1 LLGIAAERA
10 LDRLN
15 ARPVPTRFRH
25 CDRITRGQTGGCD
38 PFDTAGRTC
47 SLEVHVMTRPAIR
60 TAAILVAALV
70 TFSACATANAPSATP
85 TGSGSGSPAA
95 AVQPTH
101 PVEFVISTAPG
112 GGSDIYARAMATI
125 IENKK
130 LSPQPVTPLNKEGG
144 SGAVAFGYVYDKTGD
159 MHYVMITLN
168 SFFTTLITQKT
179 AYRAT
184 DFTPIANLALDPFY
198 LWVKDDSP
206 WKTAQDFVDAA
217 KKDSLTVSGTGA
229 KQEDEA
235 LFRRIEDTMKTKPF
249 TYLSQRSGAEV
260 AAALAGKQG
269 GTVAT
274 VNNPS
279 EGLTLYQANPKQLRP
294 LCAFTPASPT
304 TGVYSGLA
312 TCKSQGIPID
322 DYFIMR
328 AIMAPPGLSPGQQA
342 FWVDVFKKVFDSDE
356 WKKFM
361 SDNALQPDFK
371 SGLEF
376 RQFILQY
383 QQLHQEIAT
392 KFKWV

>member
-1 LLGIAAERA
+1 MS
-10 LDRLN
+10 
-15 ARPVPTRFRH
+15 RPV
-25 CDRITRGQTGGCD
+25 
-38 PFDTAGRTC
+38 
-47 SLEVHVMTRPAIR
+47 IR
-60 TAAILVAALV
+60 TAAVLVAALV
-70 TFSACATANAPSATP
+70 TLSACATANAPAPTTSA
-85 TGSGSGSPAA
+85 SAA

-125 IENKK
+125 IETKK
-130 LSPQPVTPLNKEGG
+130 FSPQPVTPLNKEGA
-144 SGAVAFGYVYDKTGD
+144 SGAVAFTYVYDHSGD

-168 SFFTTLITQKT
+168 SFFTTLITQKLP
-179 AYRAT
+179 YKAT
-184 DFTPIANLALDPFY
+184 DFTPIANLALDPFF
-198 LWVKDDSP
+198 LWVNDDSP
-206 WKTAQDFVDAA
+206 WKTAQDFIDAA
-217 KKDSLTVSGTGA
+217 KKDSLTVAGTGA

-249 TYLSQRSGAEV
+249 TYLSQTSGATV
-260 AAALAGKQG
+260 AAAVAGHQG
-269 GTVAT
+269 GVVAS

-279 EGLTLYQANPKQLRP
+279 EGLQLYQAKKLRP

-304 TGVYSGLA
+304 TAVYSSLP
-312 TCKSQGIPID
+312 TCKSQGIAID

-328 AIMAPPGLSPGQQA
+328 AIMAPPGLSQAQQQ
-342 FWVDVFKKVFDSDE
+342 FWIDVFKKVFDSEE

-383 QQLHQEIAT
+383 QQLHQDIAT
-392 KFKWV
+392 KFKWI